1 MLPTK
6 SDDGIYR
13 EPEFGPSFS
22 EDEEFLQLKAMSF
35 TDKETVLGQV

>member
-6 SDDGIYR
+6 SGDGICR
-13 EPEFGPSFS
+13 DPEFGPSFS

-35 TDKETVLGQV
+35 TDEEAVSGRA

>member
-6 SDDGIYR
+6 SGDGICR

-35 TDKETVLGQV
+35 TDEEAVSGQA

>member
-6 SDDGIYR
+6 SGDGICR

-22 EDEEFLQLKAMSF
+22 EDKEFLQLKSF
-35 TDKETVLGQV
+35 TDEEAVSGQA